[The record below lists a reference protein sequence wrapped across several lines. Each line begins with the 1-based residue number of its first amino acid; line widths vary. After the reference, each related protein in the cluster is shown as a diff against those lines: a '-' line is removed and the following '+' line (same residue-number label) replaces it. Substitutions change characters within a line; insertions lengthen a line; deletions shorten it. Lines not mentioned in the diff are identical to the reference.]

1 MLIDFL
7 MITLLRR
14 KKLIYV
20 RLTHTEEFLL
30 NVIFILDTRLYSA
43 TSELSQ
49 ETIETSDPQKYG
61 YQANS
66 GQ

>member
-7 MITLLRR
+7 MITLLIL

-49 ETIETSDPQKYG
+49 ETIETSNPQKYG
-61 YQANS
+61 
-66 GQ
+66 